1 MNSTVICNHKEN
13 YLKWEQLLF
22 ALQVSI
28 HNNFIEWCFVKKA
41 IIIAAFDTDN
51 FKMPLFVNV
60 YFCESFALSKFN
72 QSYC

>member
-13 YLKWEQLLF
+13 YLKWEHLLF

-28 HNNFIEWCFVKKA
+28 YNHFIQWCFGKKP

-51 FKMPLFVNV
+51 FKMALYVNV
-60 YFCESFALSKFN
+60 YFRESFALSKFN
-72 QSYC
+72 HS